1 MKKYIA
7 IALEMILIMQI
18 LNMAYGDWIDY
29 MDWKLDTDKKLSVC
43 IYEPDDKVLEKH
55 KVSLALS
62 AIEGVKEW
70 KQKLAEYSGGSNY
83 DISIKYIERN
93 EHHGKSHREFKCNVH
108 ITFWED
114 RRDNISDTV
123 LGVAWHD
130 GKIGGREMSVIEIF
144 PLITQKMV
152 VVQEG
157 KHYSPMDI
165 ENLAIK
171 KTIILSEEGIKSV
184 VMHEFG
190 HAIGLGH
197 TCQELYGHRFQS
209 VMISVFDP
217 YTNPLKISDYDLA
230 SVYTRYGSDGW
241 IDGGYEPKITRYGNP
256 SEMFDINTKCT

>member
-7 IALEMILIMQI
+7 IALGMILIMQI

-29 MDWKLDTDKKLSVC
+29 MDWQLDTNEKLAVC
-43 IYEPDDKVLEKH
+43 VYEPDDKVLEKY
-55 KVSLALS
+55 KVTLAVS

-70 KQKLAEYSGGSNY
+70 KQKLASYTDGSSY
-83 DISIKYIERN
+83 DISIQYIERH

-144 PLITQKMV
+144 PLVEQKIV
-152 VVQEG
+152 VVEEG

-165 ENLAIK
+165 ENLAVK
-171 KTIILSEEGIKSV
+171 KIMTLSGEGIKSV

-197 TCQELYGHRFQS
+197 ICQEPYGHRFKS

-217 YTNPLKISDYDLA
+217 WTKPLQISDYDLA
-230 SVYTRYGSDGW
+230 SVYAKYGNDGW
-241 IDGGYEPKITRYGNP
+241 INGGYELDIDRYGKP
-256 SEMFDINTKCT
+256 SPFFDENTKCT